1 MDNQKLI
8 NLIANWRNTAQE
20 SIENKKNFLAP
31 LSDNE
36 RYLIASILEQCA
48 DELGNLVVKEGLNG

>member
-8 NLIANWRNTAQE
+8 NLIGDWRNTAQE
-20 SIENKKNFLAP
+20 SIENKKGFLAP

-36 RYLIASILEQCA
+36 RHLIASILEQCA
-48 DELGNLVVKEGLNG
+48 DELGNLIYMEG